1 MKLDPIASGKRK
13 PVNLSLDTGIVAA
26 AREAGINLSQTCEAA
41 LRAAAKA
48 ERERL
53 WKEKNKASIEAWNA
67 WVEEH
72 GLPLAQYRQ
81 F

>member
-1 MKLDPIASGKRK
+1 MSR
-13 PVNLSLDTGIVAA
+13 
-26 AREAGINLSQTCEAA
+26 
-41 LRAAAKA
+41 A

-53 WKEKNKASIEAWNA
+53 WLKDNEKAIAAANA

-72 GLPLAQYRQ
+72 GLPLARYRQ